1 MGFIFPCQCSFA
13 ILISIRD
20 KSKSPLWQVKDEH
33 KVSDTLPIEN
43 GVYFLSPRIQT
54 GLGLLLPID
63 YTGYNPMLALG
74 LPVQIGNFC
83 LVLLEDS
90 HRRRRT
96 TILRSPCCEKL
107 KPHGEALAEDM
118 SRGDRGAK
126 EHRDAELVC
135 KEANLEVGPPTPAAP
150 PGHPVDM
157 SPQPRPF

>member
-1 MGFIFPCQCSFA
+1 
-13 ILISIRD
+13 
-20 KSKSPLWQVKDEH
+20 
-33 KVSDTLPIEN
+33 
-43 GVYFLSPRIQT
+43 
-54 GLGLLLPID
+54 
-63 YTGYNPMLALG
+63 MLALG

-90 HRRRRT
+90 HHRRRT
-96 TILRSPCCEKL
+96 TILISPCCEKL

-150 PGHPVDM
+150 LDTQWIRVPSPGPSESLTHKTE
-157 SPQPRPF
+157 SKINHQIWG